1 LSAEIGQVLKNISI
15 VKKMLG
21 VIMLLSF
28 AAAGTTW
35 LAYSQLTGVTQTF
48 NNVGL
53 SEEAAREAMD
63 LRIDIV
69 AISRMTY
76 QLALD
81 AENAADYRDQNKRR
95 VDEMLD
101 RLPKLE
107 AVADAEEIRQLD
119 TVRTSLKS
127 YFSKIEQMIDV
138 AERSPEDSAAINAA
152 LDVALQGQKT
162 VTDNVKV
169 YSNYSSAK
177 MATLRE
183 SASENARS
191 AASSLVIIAALAVI
205 FSIAL
210 GIWISRFG
218 IAKPIS
224 RIVDTFKELA
234 RGNLD
239 VAIEGTERTDEI
251 GDLAKTAHY
260 FREQAGENAR
270 LALENE
276 DEKARAE
283 EKRQAELHKMAAQFE
298 EAVGGIVQS
307 VSAAASQLETFARE
321 MYETANVTSERSGT
335 VATASEEASSNV
347 ETVASATEEL
357 TASVQEISGQ
367 VDRSNSI
374 SDEAVRDADSA
385 ASKVHGLSS
394 AAQKIGDIV
403 ELISGIAAQTN
414 LLALNAT
421 IEAARAG
428 DAGKGFAVV
437 AAEVKELADQTARAT
452 TEIADQ
458 IAEIQSSTDESAT
471 AINGV
476 ATTIGKVKE
485 ISTAVAASVEQQ
497 AAATQEI
504 AHNIQQAAMGT
515 MEVSRSIGTVTEAAT
530 KSSATANEVLQASG
544 DLAKQSEFLQS
555 ELSRFLATIRA
566 A

>member
-1 LSAEIGQVLKNISI
+1 MLKNISI

-21 VIMLLSF
+21 VILLLSF

-35 LAYSQLTGVTQTF
+35 LAYSQLTGVTHTF
-48 NNVGL
+48 NRVGL

-69 AISRMTY
+69 DISRMTY
-76 QLALD
+76 QLAVD
-81 AENAADYRDQNKRR
+81 TENAANYRSQNDDR
-95 VDEMLD
+95 VKEMLD

-107 AVADAEEIRQLD
+107 AVADAEEVKQLD
-119 TVRTSLKS
+119 TIRTSLNS

-138 AERSPEDSAAINAA
+138 AERSPNDSAAINAA
-152 LDVALQGQKT
+152 LDVALEGQKT
-162 VTDNVKV
+162 VTSNVKV
-169 YSNYSSAK
+169 YSKYSSEK
-177 MATLRE
+177 MANLRE
-183 SASENARS
+183 TASENARE
-191 AASSLVIIAALAVI
+191 AETSLMIIAALSVI
-205 FSIAL
+205 LSIAL
-210 GIWISRFG
+210 GAWISHYG
-218 IAKPIS
+218 IARPIS
-224 RIVDTFKELA
+224 RIVETFKELA
-234 RGNLD
+234 EGRLD
-239 VAIEGTERTDEI
+239 IDIEGTERTDEI
-251 GDLAKTAHY
+251 GDLAKTADY
-260 FREQAGENAR
+260 FREQARENKR
-270 LALENE
+270 LAMEAE

-283 EKRQAELHKMAAQFE
+283 ELRQQELNQMAAQFE

-307 VSAAASQLETFARE
+307 VSAAASQLETFAQE
-321 MYETANVTSERSGT
+321 MYDTANVTSERSGT
-335 VATASEEASSNV
+335 VANASEEASSNV

-357 TASVQEISGQ
+357 TASVQEISSQ
-367 VDRSNSI
+367 VDRSNEV
-374 SDEAVRDADSA
+374 SDDAVRDADSA
-385 ASKVHGLSS
+385 ASKVHGLST

-403 ELISGIAAQTN
+403 ELINGIAAQTN

-485 ISTAVAASVEQQ
+485 ISAAVAASVEQQ
-497 AAATQEI
+497 AAATKEI
-504 AHNIQQAAMGT
+504 AHNIQQAAIGT
-515 MEVSRSIGTVTEAAT
+515 TEVSRSITTVTEAAT